1 MSDELESILTESLQ
15 QRAQQVGVRTHGFG
29 DVRRRV
35 RRHRQRQM
43 AAGLLPAVA
52 GFGFIVT
59 RQVAHDP
66 LSPGG
71 AAGCDTPQTT
81 TSWLDGTPG
90 SSTVAPPPWTGEPT
104 TLPMDA
110 PYVTDAKGRVYYL
123 DANGNVVLDA
133 DGNPVPVSE
142 PVGTT
147 TTYFRQEATT
157 TEVDGFGNPVPTTY
171 TTDANGYPATTIAY
185 DPQRD
190 GTTTTV
196 DPRVES
202 TTGNVMETS
211 TTIACEVPTTDPLAT
226 GPADTT
232 PAAVG
237 DSTTS
242 SPTLTENQDYSFVV
256 FVNASTVND
265 AGALYAAGLAGSK
278 YTPLHAPV
286 SMTVQTSYVMA
297 AVGSESAAQ
306 SIARTLGI
314 ADVRT
319 GIDTSV
325 VSGKDL
331 SGITV
336 VVVIGENH
344 ASALT
349 SPTTTAP
356 QSITSSAG

>member
-71 AAGCDTPQTT
+71 AAGCDTPQTA

-90 SSTVAPPPWTGEPT
+90 SITVAPPPWTGEPT

-123 DANGNVVLDA
+123 DVNGNVVLDA
-133 DGNPVPVSE
+133 NGNPVPVSE

-147 TTYFRQEATT
+147 TTHFRQEATT
-157 TEVDGFGNPVPTTY
+157 TEVDGLGNPVPTTY
-171 TTDANGYPATTIAY
+171 TTDANGNPATTIAY

-190 GTTTTV
+190 GTTTTI

-202 TTGNVMETS
+202 TTGNVMGTS
-211 TTIACEVPTTDPLAT
+211 TTIACEVQTTDPLAS

-232 PAAVG
+232 PVAAG
-237 DSTTS
+237 DGTTS
-242 SPTLTENQDYSFVV
+242 TSVELQAYLFVM
-256 FVNASTVND
+256 FANASTVNG
-265 AGALYAAGLAGSK
+265 AASAYAQQFPGALRTNGSTK
-278 YTPLHAPV
+278 
-286 SMTVQTSYVMA
+286 VQTSYVMA
-297 AVGSESAAQ
+297 SVGADGAAQ
-306 SIARTLGI
+306 SIASQLGI
-314 ADVRT
+314 TDVRA
-319 GIDTSV
+319 GIDTSAILDQV
-325 VSGKDL
+325 DM